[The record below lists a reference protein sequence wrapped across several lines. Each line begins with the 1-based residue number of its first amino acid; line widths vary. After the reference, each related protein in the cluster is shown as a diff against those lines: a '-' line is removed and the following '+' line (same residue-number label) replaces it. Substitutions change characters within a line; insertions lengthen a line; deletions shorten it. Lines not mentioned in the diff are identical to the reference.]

1 MLRVYLT
8 DVADFAAMNEV
19 YSTFVGGEGV
29 TAPFP
34 ARTTV
39 YVGLAVATIGVTAGT
54 NSRVPLADL
63 IAVGFGNAGRDATA
77 VLAVALTMGTMNV
90 YLGGSAKLAASL
102 AQEGALPPWFAGDA
116 HRSVPR
122 RPLAIIAL
130 ISVVL
135 LAGLVAGISST
146 EDLVRA
152 TSACFIAVYVLA
164 IGSAIRILD
173 GRIRIAA
180 YLALILTVALGV
192 FSAQYLAVP
201 AVVVAGALLLRS
213 RIAHDD
219 PVSAELV

>member
-1 MLRVYLT
+1 
-8 DVADFAAMNEV
+8 
-19 YSTFVGGEGV
+19 
-29 TAPFP
+29 
-34 ARTTV
+34 
-39 YVGLAVATIGVTAGT
+39 
-54 NSRVPLADL
+54 
-63 IAVGFGNAGRDATA
+63 
-77 VLAVALTMGTMNV
+77 MGTMNV

-102 AQEGALPPWFAGDA
+102 AQEGALPRWFAGDA

-135 LAGLVAGISST
+135 LGGLVAGLSST

-164 IGSAIRILD
+164 IGSAIRILR

-180 YLALILTVALGV
+180 YLALILTIALGV

-219 PVSAELV
+219 SVAVDAHDGRPLDLAVPVRLDPESVEHAGPANAERDHLEA

>member
-1 MLRVYLT
+1 V
-8 DVADFAAMNEV
+8 
-19 YSTFVGGEGV
+19 S
-29 TAPFP
+29 
-34 ARTTV
+34 
-39 YVGLAVATIGVTAGT
+39 
-54 NSRVPLADL
+54 
-63 IAVGFGNAGRDATA
+63 VGFGRIGRDATA

-90 YLGGSAKLAASL
+90 YMGGAAKLAASL
-102 AQEGALPPWFAGDA
+102 AEEGALPRWLAGDA

-164 IGSAIRILD
+164 IGSAIRILR

-180 YLALILTVALGV
+180 FLALILTIALGV
-192 FSAQYLAVP
+192 FSAQFLAVP
-201 AVVVAGALLLRS
+201 AVVIAGALLLR
-213 RIAHDD
+213 RGLRVAHDD
-219 PVSAELV
+219 PVAFDAHDRRPRDFVGPGGLDPEPVQNTGATDAERYHLEP